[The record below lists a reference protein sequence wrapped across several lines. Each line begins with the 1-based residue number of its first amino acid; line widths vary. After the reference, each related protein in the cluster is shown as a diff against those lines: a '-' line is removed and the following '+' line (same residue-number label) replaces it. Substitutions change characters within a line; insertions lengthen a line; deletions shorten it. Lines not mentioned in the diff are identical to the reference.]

1 MNIALRALVVW
12 LMLLTVPFQGFASAS
27 MLLCAPLAGDTAPAA
42 QARQGGHDHAAMLA
56 AAHGAQ
62 QEHDGQHDGH
72 ASHDAGLAIDDGADG
87 GDHCGA
93 TGACCVGAL
102 APDFPDALPV
112 QAVASQAI
120 PFHAGA
126 PSAVDLAGLERPP
139 RVTLS

>member
-1 MNIALRALVVW
+1 MAVMNIALRALVVW

-42 QARQGGHDHAAMLA
+42 RARQGGHDHAAMLA

-62 QEHDGQHDGH
+62 QEHDGHH
-72 ASHDAGLAIDDGADG
+72 ASHEAGPAIDDGADG

-102 APDFPDALPV
+102 APDFPDALPA

-120 PFHAGA
+120 PFHAGV